1 MSAVDW
7 FMKLKGYFGKL
18 FQHGS
23 ILLAILIPLVLFLT
37 QFDFITEA
45 FAIRMTEI
53 ILWIGL
59 AEVVFKLVLNKYL
72 KAKAEIA
79 KLNLSIKTDSIEILN
94 QYAELDSSLKDELQK
109 DITDL
114 IGKISELAG
123 KKVESKNESESIQDT
138 PSLKDTSVIEKPK
151 EFTR

>member
-7 FMKLKGYFGKL
+7 FLKLKGYFSKL

-23 ILLAILIPLVLFLT
+23 IFLAILIPLVLFLT
-37 QFDFITEA
+37 QFDFISES
-45 FAIRMTEI
+45 FAITLTEI

-79 KLNLSIKTDSIEILN
+79 KLNLSIKTQNIDVLS
-94 QYAELDSSLKDELQK
+94 QYSDLEPSLKDELQK

-114 IGKISELAG
+114 ISKISELAG
-123 KKVESKNESESIQDT
+123 KKTESTPEPVNDT
-138 PSLKDTSVIEKPK
+138 PSLKDTSIIDKPE